1 MPDAHEFLG
10 AHRLF
15 QTKSVEEARQA
26 VARKFCDHRLELS
39 KGEGGV
45 AVRHNHVAG
54 QATSLNFMTYGSDVM
69 IDPGALQSFYLVQ
82 VPLTGRAHIHHRRVE
97 VVADAATATV
107 LNPDRE
113 TRMHWS
119 HDCTKL
125 LLQIDKTH
133 LECVAESLIGRE
145 LPGPVRF
152 HPAMNLENHGGRVIR
167 RLIVACARAVDEGE
181 IFQGE
186 DRNRTCHIEND
197 LALALLIHQRNN
209 ISHII
214 EGASDEIM
222 PRAMR
227 RALDYIHANLVNP
240 IDLTQIAR
248 AAEVN
253 VRTLQM
259 GFRAKFGLSPM
270 RYLKNARLDLAHY
283 LLAANDDPVSVTEAA
298 FSSGFSHLGR
308 FSRDYKHR
316 FGCVPSRIHR

>member
-1 MPDAHEFLG
+1 MLEAQEFLG
-10 AHRLF
+10 EHRLF
-15 QTKSVEEARQA
+15 QTQSVEEARQT
-26 VARKFCDHRLELS
+26 VAQKFCDHRLELS
-39 KGEGGV
+39 KGGGGV

-54 QATSLNFMTYGSDVM
+54 HATSLNFMTYGSDVM

-82 VPLTGRAHIHHRRVE
+82 VPLSGRAHIRHRRVD

-113 TRMHWS
+113 TQMHWS

-125 LLQIDKTH
+125 LLQIDKAH
-133 LECVAESLIGRE
+133 LERVAESLIGRE
-145 LPGPVRF
+145 LPGPIRF
-152 HPAMNLENHGGRVIR
+152 HPAMDLENNGGRVIR
-167 RLIVACARAVDEGE
+167 RLILACARAVDEGE
-181 IFQGE
+181 IFQGAKS
-186 DRNRTCHIEND
+186 NRTHCIEND
-197 LALALLIHQRNN
+197 LALALLTHHRNN

-214 EGASDEIM
+214 DGASDEIM

-227 RALDYIHANLVNP
+227 RALDFIHANLVDP

-259 GFRAKFGLSPM
+259 GFRAKFGVTPM

-283 LLAANDDPVSVTEAA
+283 FLATKDDPVSVTDAA

-308 FSRDYKHR
+308 FSQDYKRR
-316 FGCVPSRIHR
+316 FGCAPSRIHR